1 MSPPDLP
8 GGLIL
13 CKIGGSET
21 KKDVKNLREYVLGV
35 DGGGSK
41 THLALFDLS
50 GSLVDFEQTGCTN
63 HEILPGAYEE
73 MERVLLSAVN
83 VLLTRNRLA
92 AANLGSAVFGISG
105 VDTAEQHRLITYIL
119 QRGGFSDFLLCNDSF
134 LGIKAGSRQGVGIC
148 SINGTGCSVS
158 GLDPSGS
165 TVVLGGQGEY
175 TGEPGGGRYLGFQ
188 AIRAG
193 YRALFHMGPE
203 TALTGLLMKE
213 FDVPSREEY
222 IEVIR
227 REVNLGHRKV
237 GDLAATVFDAACDG
251 DAVAVGILEEMGR
264 EVGLMVNG
272 VVAGL
277 DFDPEQP
284 LDVILAGSINV
295 KGRHPAARETLRDTV
310 LAAHPG
316 RDIRFTSLLQP
327 PVAGAVLWALERA
340 GMGGAFYDKV
350 NEQLTG
356 YAT

>member
-1 MSPPDLP
+1 M
-8 GGLIL
+8 
-13 CKIGGSET
+13 C
-21 KKDVKNLREYVLGV
+21 EYVLGV

-41 THLALFDLS
+41 THLALFDLA
-50 GSLVDFEQTGCTN
+50 GNLVDFEQTGCTN

-158 GLDPSGS
+158 GLDSAGG

-175 TGEPGGGRYLGFQ
+175 TGEPGGGNYLGFQ

-193 YRALFHMGPE
+193 YRHLFHMGPE
-203 TALTGLLMKE
+203 TALTGLLMKR

-222 IEVIR
+222 IETIR
-227 REVNLGHRKV
+227 REVSLGHQKV

-251 DAVAVGILEEMGR
+251 DAVAAAILEEMGQAIGVM
-264 EVGLMVNG
+264 VGG
-272 VVAGL
+272 VIAGL
-277 DFDPEQP
+277 AFDPDKP
-284 LDVILAGSINV
+284 LDIVLAGSINV
-295 KGRHPAARETLRDTV
+295 KGRHPAARDALRDTV
-310 LAAHPG
+310 LAASPG

-340 GMGGAFYDKV
+340 GKGAGLYEKV
-350 NEQLTG
+350 NEQLAA